1 MPNLRRW
8 RKRGNK
14 NLPANT
20 GTEWVNVSGGG
31 RVCTHLESPWK
42 LQLVLESPWISVLT
56 LSNPDSQ
63 EPNMKDL
70 QDKIAH
76 AAVELKKT

>member
-1 MPNLRRW
+1 MSVVEAGFALTL
-8 RKRGNK
+8 KVQG
-14 NLPANT
+14 
-20 GTEWVNVSGGG
+20 
-31 RVCTHLESPWK
+31 LESPWK